1 MFDNVKLELIETIRK
16 QDELINQQAETIMSL
31 VNETVEQEA
40 IIEGLM
46 QNTVD

>member
-1 MFDNVKLELIETIRK
+1 MFDNVKLELIETIRQ

-40 IIEGLM
+40 IIESLM
-46 QNTVD
+46 KNTVG